1 VTRKSRNVKQLYPIE
16 QEGKIKDA
24 NKKLRAQVKTL
35 KNKVKRLEEEN
46 GTLKRHFNKSHQYID
61 EKLSN
66 KSVEEVIDMVKDFSY
81 KETEKGRERMS
92 KQKQSTIFTS
102 QQCPDCGTVEKEGFV
117 ITSFA
122 SFEMHTCQCGFRT
135 RKNSGEGNKRS

>member
-1 VTRKSRNVKQLYPIE
+1 MTRKSRNVKQLYPIE
-16 QEGKIKDA
+16 QEGKVKDA

-35 KNKVKRLEEEN
+35 KNKVKRLEEDN
-46 GTLKRHFNKSHQYID
+46 ATLKRHFDKSSHYID

-81 KETEKGRERMS
+81 KETERGRQKMI
-92 KQKQSTIFTS
+92 KQKEATILVS
-102 QQCPDCGTVEKEGFV
+102 PKCPDCGTVEKEGYV
-117 ITSFA
+117 ITSFT